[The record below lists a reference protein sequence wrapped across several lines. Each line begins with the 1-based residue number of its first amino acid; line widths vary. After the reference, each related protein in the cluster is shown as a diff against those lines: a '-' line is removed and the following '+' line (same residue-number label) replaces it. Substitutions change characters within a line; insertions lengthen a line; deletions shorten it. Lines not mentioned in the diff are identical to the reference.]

1 MTSIAKKKL
10 VSTRL
15 QKLNLTKMYKQIAA
29 NKRNTI
35 FIMLGFVL
43 LVTAIGAAIAYFVGD
58 WWVTAWVLIV
68 AAIYAL
74 VQYFLAGSLAVA
86 MTGAKE
92 ITKHDNPRLYN
103 TVENLAIT
111 AGLPMPKVY
120 IINDAAPNAF
130 ATGRDPEHAIVAAT
144 TGLLDI
150 MDNKELTAVM
160 AHELSHV
167 KNYDIRVSMIT
178 FGLVCVVGF
187 ISDLGVRMMW
197 LTSHADDDD
206 RSPIGLIVIIL
217 TSLLAPIIAS
227 IAQMAVSRERE
238 YLADASAAHLTRYPE
253 GMISALKKLDTHAR
267 PMKQQNPATE
277 ALFINNPLRKNAV
290 NNLFSTHPPI
300 EKRIERLEHAK
311 EKF

>member
-1 MTSIAKKKL
+1 
-10 VSTRL
+10 
-15 QKLNLTKMYKQIAA
+15 MYKQIAA

-43 LVTAIGAAIAYFVGD
+43 LVSAIGAAIAYFVGD
-58 WWVTAWVLIV
+58 WWITAWVIIV

-92 ITKHDNPRLYN
+92 ITKRDNPRLYN

-111 AGLPMPKVY
+111 AGLSMPKVY

-197 LTSHADDDD
+197 LTNHHDDED
-206 RSPIGLIVIIL
+206 RSPIGLIVILI
-217 TSLLAPIIAS
+217 TSLLAPVVAS

-238 YLADASAAHLTRYPE
+238 YLADASAAHLTRYTE

>member
-1 MTSIAKKKL
+1 
-10 VSTRL
+10 
-15 QKLNLTKMYKQIAA
+15 MYKQIAA
-29 NKRNTI
+29 NKRNTVL
-35 FIMLGFVL
+35 IMLGFIL
-43 LVTAIGAAIAYFVGD
+43 LVTAIGAAIAYYIGD
-58 WWVTAWVLIV
+58 WGITLWVLVV

-74 VQYFLAGSLAVA
+74 VQYFLASSLAVA

-167 KNYDIRVSMIT
+167 KNYDIRVSMLT
-178 FGLVCVVGF
+178 FGLVCVIGF

-197 LTSHADDDD
+197 LTSHRDDEDN
-206 RSPIGLIVIIL
+206 SPVGLIVILI
-217 TSLLAPIIAS
+217 TSILAPIVAS